1 VHGRNNQSGN
11 QALKNRQDAKE
22 NAVMNVAKL
31 NQAIEV
37 LKTNLGESLI
47 STAIAMNSDG
57 QPIAGHNS
65 SPKFAALIV
74 KIIKIIN
81 ENTKIGGLPQM
92 GKYATFDLQEDRVLV
107 VLPLGDYIWG
117 ILLDNNKTQ
126 MGLLLN
132 IEIPAAIDAFA
143 EAVS

>member
-1 VHGRNNQSGN
+1 
-11 QALKNRQDAKE
+11 
-22 NAVMNVAKL
+22 MNVAKI
-31 NQAIEV
+31 NAAIEL
-37 LKTNLGESLI
+37 LKSNLGESLL
-47 STAIAMNSDG
+47 STTIAMNVDG
-57 QPIAGHNS
+57 QSIAGFNS

-74 KIIKIIN
+74 KAIN
-81 ENTKIGGLPQM
+81 VINDTTKIGGLPQI

-107 VLPLGDYIWG
+107 VLPLGEYIWG
-117 ILLDNNKTQ
+117 ILLDSSKTQ

>member
-1 VHGRNNQSGN
+1 
-11 QALKNRQDAKE
+11 
-22 NAVMNVAKL
+22 MNVAKI
-31 NQAIEV
+31 NAAIEL
-37 LKTNLGESLI
+37 LKSNLGESLL
-47 STAIAMNSDG
+47 STAIAMNVDG
-57 QPIAGHNS
+57 QSIAGFNS

-74 KIIKIIN
+74 KAIN
-81 ENTKIGGLPQM
+81 VINDTTKIGGLPQI

-107 VLPLGDYIWG
+107 VLPLGEYIWG
-117 ILLDNNKTQ
+117 ILLDSSKTQ

>member
-1 VHGRNNQSGN
+1 
-11 QALKNRQDAKE
+11 
-22 NAVMNVAKL
+22 MNVRKL
-31 NQAIEV
+31 TEAVEL
-37 LKTNLGESLI
+37 LKTNLGDSLI
-47 STAIAMNSDG
+47 STAIAMNVDG
-57 QPIAGHNS
+57 QSIAGYNS

-74 KIIKIIN
+74 KIIKVIN
-81 ENTKIGGLPQM
+81 DTTKIGGLPQM

-117 ILLDNNKTQ
+117 IVLDNTKTQ